1 MPTYRYQLNVPTNTT
16 LQRLKEIQFYLFLES
31 FFYKYNHD
39 NQYIIDLVESLA
51 LLFDCKPTIITILID
66 HFKSPVYK
74 PDKMEQVVGAFYL
87 GIPVRKLS
95 KIVGMG
101 VETYYKYLNKY
112 IQEGQQQLEPRLTS
126 TYTDELD
133 KFISNAEVMFKEV
146 SNSLR
151 GTDIYDVNNI

>member
-1 MPTYRYQLNVPTNTT
+1 MPTYKYKLQVPTNTT
-16 LQRLKEIQFYLFLES
+16 LLRIKEIQFYLFLES
-31 FFYKYNHD
+31 FFYKYNHN
-39 NQYIIDLVESLA
+39 NQYIIALVESLA
-51 LLFDCKPTIITILID
+51 ELFDCKPTTISILID

-74 PDKMEQVVGAFYL
+74 PDKEEVVVGAFYL

-95 KIVGMG
+95 KIVGIG
-101 VETYYKYLNKY
+101 VETYYKYLNRY
-112 IQEGQQQLEPRLTS
+112 IEQGQQQLEPRLS
-126 TYTDELD
+126 EAYTEELD